1 MSPAVT
7 GVDLNVGLV
16 VNWGTAFHDVPSCWP
31 PYRVRKVVCFE
42 DGVDFTSGMEGDMP
56 LGLGRSIPALLSR

>member
-16 VNWGTAFHDVPSCWP
+16 VDWGTAFHDIPSCWP
-31 PYRVRKVVCFE
+31 PHRTRKVVCFE
-42 DGVDFTSGMEGDMP
+42 DGVISHRG
-56 LGLGRSIPALLSR
+56 